1 MCAAAPLSQSPPKKE
16 NAPCATADTCRCAN
30 LVVRISHDANSTR
43 NSITARGLCPPTS
56 LHQYRKTY
64 THWLGRYGA
73 FLKDPRFKNLTT
85 EKKMAGLLTRLALSG
100 VSASTQNQAFNA
112 LLCFYRD
119 VLWKHYRTT
128 VPCSHILRSQPSPSR
143 YPRQH
148 VRANLLSVMKGED
161 EVRPAL
167 TSQNPMRAAGLALDI
182 PPDSEQGGQNQP
194 CLSGPPHW
202 LMRPPRRPPSTRESF
217 HRAPTGLPA
226 PAEPTLSRGQQ
237 PPRDSCRKP

>member
-1 MCAAAPLSQSPPKKE
+1 MQIQHAIRLLREACALRHLSINTE
-16 NAPCATADTCRCAN
+16 N
-30 LVVRISHDANSTR
+30 
-43 NSITARGLCPPTS
+43 
-56 LHQYRKTY
+56 TY
-64 THWLGRYGA
+64 THWLGRYSA
-73 FLKDPRFKNLTT
+73 FLKEPRFKNLTT
-85 EKKMAGLLTRLALSG
+85 EKKLAGFLTRLALSG

-194 CLSGPPHW
+194 CLSGPPLAHAATEKTS
-202 LMRPPRRPPSTRESF
+202 LNSGIVSPCSNRSASTR
-217 HRAPTGLPA
+217 RANAFTRA
-226 PAEPTLSRGQQ
+226 TASSRLV
-237 PPRDSCRKP
+237 P